1 MVSPFSSR
9 PQWVFRSSLLV
20 LALSLFSSAVLA
32 APQSREKELSSFE
45 QNIRFIQRVQ
55 AVSKR
60 PVAQTITA
68 KPAPSAQAA
77 AGSTTTRITGGR
89 KPPSL
94 VQPGQCVRIE
104 PTLALSGGTG
114 TVPKGGTATY
124 TVSLKNNDPVACAAS
139 NFTIVG
145 VQPNMPGWTLV
156 VAQPTHSVAPGAT
169 ATTQYRVTSTATA
182 SAGAYQVYASVGD
195 GRSGHYSAAQSV
207 YNIGS
212 APATCTR
219 AAPTL
224 TTSGGG
230 SAVAAGT
237 AVPFTITVRNNDTS
251 ACAATNF
258 AVARSAP
265 AGWNTTLSA
274 STLNIAAGASR
285 TVTVTA
291 TSPSGASA
299 GSYAINT
306 STTSS
311 VGSVHSRSVASTY
324 IVQAATPT
332 CVRNT
337 PTLTVDAGGAA
348 VAAGT
353 AKTYTVR
360 LTNRDSASCA
370 AASFSLSRSVPAG
383 WTSTLSPA
391 SGSLAP
397 GAVLTS
403 QLVATSPAS
412 AAAGAYTIGL
422 GAASGISQHTINA
435 STTYTVASPVCT
447 RSAPLFTVSGSTTAV
462 AAGTSVAYTLQV
474 TNRDSASCGATNFAL
489 SRSVPSG
496 WTSNLAPGSLS
507 LTPGQSGSAA
517 LSVASASSAAAGPYT
532 IGVGIGSTEVQH
544 SATGTIVYTVSEP
557 APVCTRAAPQVSI
570 TGGSGTVPAGT
581 TTNYAVQVR
590 NQDSATCAPTTF
602 TVSRSVPAGWTGN
615 LAQTTLSIAPGQLA
629 SSALSV
635 TSAAS
640 AADGSYNIGAGVASS
655 ESVHTASAVSTYQV
669 GTPPVGTSL
678 YKVDTSFVNRST
690 PAYTAFKAYV
700 DAAVAGNFAYGFS
713 AYDSAYLYLL
723 DPQPKYCNLAVNMIE
738 AEVADAES
746 DIAAGRNPALA
757 GDSYLEVGDY
767 IGALSMTL
775 HACPTYIT
783 ASQKTRWGALAEQ
796 AVWNVWNYQNAK
808 WGGRSAPWSGWSV
821 NNPGNNY
828 QYSFLEATMS
838 WALISNNQSWIS
850 FLQTQ
855 KLPPLKAYFAA
866 LPGGG
871 SLEGTGYGTAH
882 MRLFTVYKL
891 WKDSTGEDLANYSS
905 HATDTIP
912 YWVHATVPTLDRFA
926 GFGDQ
931 SRVSEPTLYDYQRR
945 VVIQARQLS
954 NSPVAQSLG
963 AWWLN
968 NISIRQM
975 SSSFNR
981 RYDLL
986 GAGDPATPAPSQLQ
1000 YYAPGVGQIFARTD
1014 WTPNAMWVA
1023 FIAGTYN
1030 ESHAHQEQGGFTL
1043 FSQQDWQAVSENIWT
1058 HSGIQQGTETNNVL
1072 RFERSGAVIPQRE
1085 GSGTPTLSYTPG
1097 AAGAF
1102 SATTNVT
1109 PVYGGNTAVSNWT
1122 RKVDFVGRKLTVTDN
1137 FALGSG
1143 TTATFQVNTPTQ
1155 PTVSG
1160 NVITAGGI
1168 QIRVLSPASPT
1179 ITLKNWRSQDASE
1192 FNQGWRVDIGG
1203 SSTQYVVE
1211 ILDR

>member
-1 MVSPFSSR
+1 MISPPSSR
-9 PQWVFRSSLLV
+9 PLWAIRSRFLV
-20 LALSLFSSAVLA
+20 LAISLLASPLAFA
-32 APQSREKELSSFE
+32 APQQRDNEQDTFDKE
-45 QNIRFIQRVQ
+45 IRFIQRVKPRAAAPK
-55 AVSKR
+55 AVV
-60 PVAQTITA
+60 P
-68 KPAPSAQAA
+68 KPAVAIGA
-77 AGSTTTRITGGR
+77 STSKISRVTGG
-89 KPPSL
+89 SL
-94 VQPGQCVRIE
+94 RPIQVPAGQCVRIS
-104 PTLALSGGTG
+104 PTLSLSGGTG
-114 TVPKGGTATY
+114 TVAPGGTATY
-124 TVSLKNNDPVACAAS
+124 TVSLKNNDPSSCSAS
-139 NFTIVG
+139 TFTIVG
-145 VQPNMPGWTLV
+145 VQPNMPGWTRV
-156 VAQPTHSVAPGAT
+156 VAQPTISVAPGAT
-169 ATTQYRVTSTATA
+169 ATTQYRVTSSTTA

-195 GRSGHYSAAQSV
+195 GQSNHYAAAQSV
-207 YNIGS
+207 HNIGS
-212 APATCTR
+212 APPVCART
-219 AAPTL
+219 APTL

-230 SAVAAGT
+230 SAVPAGT
-237 AVPFTITVRNNDTS
+237 AVPFTITVRNNDTA

-258 AVARSAP
+258 SVARSAP
-265 AGWNTTLSA
+265 AGWNTSLSA
-274 STLNIAAGASR
+274 NTLNIASGASR
-285 TVTVTA
+285 TVTLTA

-306 STTSS
+306 STSSS
-311 VGSVHSRSVASTY
+311 VGAVHSRSVASTY
-324 IVQAATPT
+324 IVQAPTPA

-337 PTLTVDAGGAA
+337 PELTVDAGGAA

-370 AASFSLSRSVPAG
+370 SSAFSLSRSVPAG
-383 WTSTLSPA
+383 WTSTLSPT
-391 SGSLAP
+391 SGTLTP
-397 GAVLTS
+397 GAALTA
-403 QLVATSPAS
+403 QLVATSPSS
-412 AAAGAYTIGL
+412 ATAGAYPIGL
-422 GAASGISQHTINA
+422 GAASGISQHTVNA
-435 STTYTVASPVCT
+435 STSYTVATPACT
-447 RSAPLFTVSGSTTAV
+447 RSAPFLTVSGSTAAV
-462 AAGTSVAYTLQV
+462 AAGTSVPYTLQV

-489 SRSVPSG
+489 SRSIPSG
-496 WTSNLAPGSLS
+496 WISTLAPGSLS
-507 LTPGQSGSAA
+507 LTPGQTASATLNVSSSSSASAA
-517 LSVASASSAAAGPYT
+517 PYT
-532 IGVGIGSTEVQH
+532 IGVGVGSTEVQH
-544 SATGTIVYTVSEP
+544 SATGTIVYTVSET

-570 TGGSGTVPAGT
+570 TGGTGSVPAGT
-581 TTNYAVQVR
+581 AVSYTVQVR
-590 NQDSATCAPTTF
+590 NQDSAACAATTF
-602 TVSRSVPAGWTGN
+602 AVSRFVPSGWTGI
-615 LAQTTLSIAPGQLA
+615 LDLTSLTIAPGQSA
-629 SSALSV
+629 SSGLSV
-635 TSAAS
+635 ISAAS

-655 ESVHTASAVSTYQV
+655 ESVHTAGAASVYLV
-669 GTPPVGTSL
+669 GTPPPQGTSL
-678 YKVDTSFVNRST
+678 YKVDINFVNRST

-700 DAAVAGNFAYGFS
+700 DAAVAGNVAYGFS
-713 AYDSAYLYLL
+713 AYDAAYMYLL
-723 DPQPKYCNLAVNMIE
+723 DPQTRYCTLAVNRVE
-738 AEVADAES
+738 ADVAAAES
-746 DIAAGRNPALA
+746 NIAAGRNPALA

-767 IGALSMTL
+767 IGAMAMTM
-775 HACPTYIT
+775 HACPQLIT

-796 AVWNVWNYQNAK
+796 AVWNVWNHQNAR
-808 WGGRSAPWSGWSV
+808 WGDRSAPWSGWSV

-838 WALISNNQSWIS
+838 WALISGNASWIS

-891 WKDSTGEDLANYSS
+891 WKDSTGEDLANFSS

-954 NSPVAQSLG
+954 NSPLAQALA

-986 GAGDPATPAPSQLQ
+986 GAGDPTTPAPAQLQ
-1000 YYAPGVGQIFARTD
+1000 YHATGVGQIFARTD

-1072 RFERSGAVIPQRE
+1072 RFERSGAIIPQRE
-1085 GSGTPTLSYTPG
+1085 GSSKPTLSYTPG
-1097 AAGAF
+1097 AGGAF
-1102 SATTNVT
+1102 SATANVT
-1109 PVYGGNTAVSNWT
+1109 PIYAGNTAVSNWT

-1137 FALGSG
+1137 FALGSN

-1168 QIRVLSPASPT
+1168 QIRVLSPANPT
-1179 ITLKNWRSQDASE
+1179 ITLKNWSAQDAAE
-1192 FNQGWRVDIGG
+1192 FKEGWRVDIGG
-1203 SSTQYVVE
+1203 SSSQYVVE